1 MKTYKH
7 SPITNSV
14 IFGKAPDGSPLR
26 TWSEGDRT
34 FTEAYIYF
42 DAISGTTYGTVVVI
56 ETTLETA

>member
-1 MKTYKH
+1 MEH
-7 SPITNSV
+7 HPITNSLV
-14 IFGKAPDGSPLR
+14 IGTAPDGSPLR

-34 FTEAYIYF
+34 FIEAYIYF